1 MTSTP
6 TVRRWVHLD
15 GAVNVRDI
23 GDLSTSDGAVTASG
37 RLLRADNLQ
46 SLTDADVRRLVED
59 LGVRLVVDLRTG
71 VEVRSEGPGPLS
83 QDDTV
88 AHVHLS
94 LFPEGGDNTDF
105 AADDVLP
112 WQRDD
117 GNART
122 ETWPAAG
129 PDGAAGYYLGY
140 LRDRPDNIV
149 AALRAISEHEEG
161 ATLVHCA
168 AGKDRTGVVI
178 ALALTVAGVERQAI
192 IDDYVATGEVLPQLV
207 ARLESSPTYAEDLA
221 GRSLDSHRPMAA
233 TMERFL
239 AALDERYGDP
249 RGWLDEHG
257 FDADEQD
264 ALRRRLVS

>member
-15 GAVNVRDI
+15 GAVNVRDV
-23 GDLSTSDGAVTASG
+23 GDLPTSDGGTTAPG

-46 SLTDADVRRLVED
+46 SLTDADVRRLVQD

-71 VEVRSEGPGPLS
+71 VEVRSEGPGRLS
-83 QDDTV
+83 QDDAV

-112 WQRDD
+112 WQRGD
-117 GNART
+117 ARARAT
-122 ETWPAAG
+122 PG
-129 PDGAAGYYLGY
+129 QDGAAGYYLGY

-149 AALRAISEHEEG
+149 AALRAITRQVDG
-161 ATLVHCA
+161 AALVHCA

-178 ALALTVAGVERQAI
+178 ALALSVAGVQREAI
-192 IDDYVATGEVLPQLV
+192 IDDYVATADVLPQLV
-207 ARLESSPTYAEDLA
+207 ARLEASPTYAEDVS
-221 GRSLDSHRPMAA
+221 GRSLDSHRPIAA
-233 TMERFL
+233 NMERFL
-239 AALDERYGDP
+239 GTLDARYGDP
-249 RGWLDEHG
+249 LGWLDEHG
-257 FDADEQD
+257 FAADEQD
-264 ALRRRLVS
+264 ALRRRLVT